1 MSKSGAEDA
10 SIFADIATEA
20 GKLSVEVADVAGHVD
35 DVSARVKVQAD
46 LFKNLRDA
54 AVELG
59 TSNSKISRAASAV
72 DKAASTATQDM
83 NASRARVD
91 ASIAD
96 IQALVEAAGEFERDI
111 GGLSEALERVG
122 KVAQGIDAIA
132 KQTNLLALNATI
144 EAARAGDAGRGFAVV
159 AGEVKALA
167 KQTSDATSEIDATL
181 KTLSDRTHRLLDQSG
196 KSIKRAETARTGT
209 AAIGEVMNT
218 IGKAMGEVAGEVSGI
233 TGAAGDIEQRCE
245 RLLGAFSEMSTS
257 AAQSS
262 DNLLAARERVN
273 RLLLVGENLI
283 SMTALSGVETVDTP
297 IVRAAVA
304 CAAEIQS
311 LFEKAV
317 EDGQIS
323 LGDLFDE
330 SYAPMAGTNPAQ
342 FSTRYAAFTDRVLPD
357 IQEKTLTLSDKVV
370 FCAAID
376 RNGFIATHNRKFS
389 QAQGKDVAWNTANSR
404 NRRFFKDR
412 TGLAAGQSTKPFLV
426 QTYRRDMGGGNFVL
440 MKDVSAPI
448 AVRGRHWGGLRVG
461 YKI

>member
-1 MSKSGAEDA
+1 MSKSGAEGA
-10 SIFADIATEA
+10 SFFAEVATEA

-83 NASRARVD
+83 NASRARVE

-218 IGKAMGEVAGEVSGI
+218 IGKAMGEVAGEASGI

-245 RLLGAFSEMSTS
+245 RLLGAFSDMSTS

-262 DNLLAARERVN
+262 DNLQAARERVN

-283 SMTALSGVETVDTP
+283 SLTALSGVETVDTP
-297 IVRAAVA
+297 FARAAVA
-304 CAAEIQS
+304 CAGEIQS

-317 EDGQIS
+317 EGGQIS
-323 LGDLFDE
+323 LSDLFDE
-330 SYAPMAGTNPAQ
+330 SYAPMTGTNPPQ
-342 FSTRYAAFTDRVLPD
+342 FTTRYAAFTDRVLPD
-357 IQEKTLTLSDKVV
+357 IQEKMLALSDKVV

-448 AVRGRHWGGLRVG
+448 AVRGRHWGGLRIG